1 MSVSIPSESHLLG
14 LYSPQGN
21 YKYETV
27 QHDIILL
34 IKITL
39 YYAPLTLAL
48 EDLLKC
54 AARESEFAEDFVEV
68 ASEVHSL

>member
-1 MSVSIPSESHLLG
+1 MVLLFLKSAQTLLWKNDCWKIQKGSVSITSESHLLG
-14 LYSPQGN
+14 LDSPQGN
-21 YKYETV
+21 YKYETI

-48 EDLLKC
+48 EDL
-54 AARESEFAEDFVEV
+54 
-68 ASEVHSL
+68 